1 MSGTDGAAR
10 RAPLPRRL
18 RHLAEYALARGL
30 CGLFGALPLDWAS
43 ALGGALGRA
52 LGPRLAISNRARAN
66 LARALPERGAAE
78 REAIVA
84 GMWAHLGRVLAEY
97 PHLARIAD
105 SGGGRV
111 EIVGGEH
118 IAALRDDGAGAVCIG
133 GHIGNWEILPLVAA
147 REGLPLV
154 NVYRAPNNP
163 LVARLLRRLR
173 GDGGGL
179 LHPKGPEASRAAVA
193 ALRRGGHIGVLVD
206 QKLNEGVPAPF
217 FGRDAMTATT
227 PARLAARFGVPLVF
241 FRVERLGGARFRYT
255 VHPPLELP
263 RDGGGGVDAAAA
275 ARETNAVLEG
285 WIRERPEQWLWLHR
299 RWPEDGAVTARPPE
313 GRAWAPPR
321 APDRGGRRTN

>member
-1 MSGTDGAAR
+1 MSGTDGAER
-10 RAPLPRRL
+10 RALLPRRL

-30 CGLFGALPLDWAS
+30 CELFGALPLDWAS
-43 ALGGALGRA
+43 ALGGGLGRA

-66 LARALPERGAAE
+66 LARAFPDRGAAE

-105 SGGGRV
+105 PGGGRV

-173 GDGGGL
+173 GGGVF
-179 LHPKGPEASRAAVA
+179 HPKGPEASRAAVA

-206 QKLNEGVPAPF
+206 QKLNEGVLAPF

-227 PARLAARFGVPLVF
+227 PARLAARFGVPLAC
-241 FRVERLGGARFRYT
+241 FRVERLGDARFRYT

-263 RDGGGGVDAAAA
+263 RDGDGGVDAAAA
-275 ARETNAVLEG
+275 AREMNAIFEG

-299 RWPEDGAVTARPPE
+299 RWPEDGEATARPPE
-313 GRAWAPPR
+313 DRAWAPPR

>member
-10 RAPLPRRL
+10 RAPLRRRL

-30 CGLFGALPLDWAS
+30 CGLFGALPVDWAS

-52 LGPRLAISNRARAN
+52 LGPRLAISNRSRAN

-105 SGGGRV
+105 PGGGRV

-118 IAALRDDGAGAVCIG
+118 IAALRDDGAGAVCVG

-147 REGLPLV
+147 RMGLPLV

-173 GDGGGL
+173 SGGGAL
-179 LHPKGPEASRAAVA
+179 RPKGPEASRAAVA
-193 ALRRGGHIGVLVD
+193 ALRRGGHLGVLVD
-206 QKLNEGVPAPF
+206 QKFNEGVAAPF
-217 FGRDAMTATT
+217 FGRDAMTVTT
-227 PARLAARFGVPLVF
+227 PARLAARFGVPLAC

-255 VHPPLELP
+255 AQPPLELP
-263 RDGGGGVDAAAA
+263 RDDGGGVDAAAA
-275 ARETNAVLEG
+275 ARTINAILEG

-299 RWPEDGAVTARPPE
+299 RWPEDGGATAAAPE
-313 GRAWAPPR
+313 DRA
-321 APDRGGRRTN
+321 